1 MRCSMDNQRK
11 SNFKWISLKKHPNSS
26 INEDFIQKNSKIAL
40 NMLHT
45 KLSVKDNHKESNSGL
60 ITLKK
65 HLNMSIYED
74 FIPKNLKIA

>member
-1 MRCSMDNQRK
+1 
-11 SNFKWISLKKHPNSS
+11 
-26 INEDFIQKNSKIAL
+26 
-40 NMLHT
+40 MLHT

-65 HLNMSIYED
+65 HPNMSIYED